1 MSQYSE
7 ETKQRLYAYP
17 IVCVLSYFGKRT
29 DRPSCHGNYFS
40 PFREE
45 KSPSFTIDPVK
56 NAWFDHGLGIGGGVV
71 SLVGMLRGC
80 SKADALD
87 FLAELSSKDGGVE
100 APIPAASPE
109 THLIVDRDED
119 LNRRVLLF
127 YAMKMRGIPTSI
139 LRQYCREVYYHL
151 TGGTVGSFYS
161 IGFRNNSGGWAL
173 RNSRS
178 KNSSSPSDITSID
191 IRGEHS
197 LKSSTDRV
205 TVFEGFFDFLSWL
218 VYRGLLYPDTDIC
231 VLNSTSNVARALEYL
246 RSHDEITL
254 CLDNDSA
261 GQRAVQLIAAAC
273 PELRLTDMRPLYSGY
288 NDFNEFL
295 TASRSVGA
303 VQDGKNI
310 KYPFNTNSSKL

>member
-1 MSQYSE
+1 
-7 ETKQRLYAYP
+7 
-17 IVCVLSYFGKRT
+17 
-29 DRPSCHGNYFS
+29 
-40 PFREE
+40 
-45 KSPSFTIDPVK
+45 
-56 NAWFDHGLGIGGGVV
+56 
-71 SLVGMLRGC
+71 MLRGC

-87 FLAELSSKDGGVE
+87 FLAELSSKDGGIE

-191 IRGEHS
+191 IRGEQS
-197 LKSSTDRV
+197 PKSSTDRV

>member
-7 ETKQRLYAYP
+7 ETKQRLYTYP
-17 IVCVLSYFGKRT
+17 ILGVLSSLGHRT
-29 DRPSCHGNYFS
+29 DRPCSHGNYYS

-56 NAWFDHGLGIGGGVV
+56 NAWYDHGLGIGGGVV
-71 SLVGMLRGC
+71 SLVGMLRKC

-87 FLAELSSKDGGVE
+87 YLAELYAKDGCMETPV
-100 APIPAASPE
+100 PSPSPE
-109 THLIVDRDED
+109 THLIIDRDEM

-127 YAMKMRGIPTSI
+127 YALKMRGISSSLI
-139 LRQYCREVYYHL
+139 RQYCREVYYHL

-178 KNSSSPSDITSID
+178 KNCSTPSDISTID
-191 IRGEHS
+191 IWGEQS
-197 LKSSTDRV
+197 PKASTDRV

-218 VYRGLLYPDTDIC
+218 VYKGLMYPDTDIC

-246 RSHDEITL
+246 RAHDEIIL
-254 CLDNDSA
+254 CLDNDGA
-261 GQRAVQLIAAAC
+261 GQRAAQLIAAAC
-273 PELRLTDMRPLYSGY
+273 TEQRLTDMSSLYSGY

-295 TASRSVGA
+295 TASRGDGVR
-303 VQDGKNI
+303 QEGKNTQ
-310 KYPFNTNSSKL
+310 YSFNTNSSKL